1 MPVAIHYK
9 MQPFTLNRIEIQKG
23 DSFYIFS
30 DGYCDQ
36 FGGPNEKKFMSAKL
50 RETLLQISA
59 QPMLE
64 QGKILDK
71 VFEDWRGDNPQVDDV
86 TLIGVRY

>member
-1 MPVAIHYK
+1 
-9 MQPFTLNRIEIQKG
+9 
-23 DSFYIFS
+23 
-30 DGYCDQ
+30 
-36 FGGPNEKKFMSAKL
+36 MSAKL
-50 RETLLQISA
+50 RDTLLQISG

-71 VFEDWRGDNPQVDDV
+71 AFEDWRGENPQVDDV